1 MTMNR
6 STCFKNLLAS
16 VALAAALM
24 PIAANA
30 TTMTPLDYV
39 RIAAHKAMSGPL
51 PELQNNVVDA
61 NAATVHKVRDQ
72 VIVQS
77 GATNQLYPES
87 VGG

>member
-1 MTMNR
+1 MNR
-6 STCFKNLLAS
+6 SMTRFKNILAS
-16 VALAAALM
+16 VALAGALT

-51 PELQNNVVDA
+51 PEIQNIAVDA
-61 NAATVHKVRDQ
+61 NTATVHDQ
-72 VIVQS
+72 TIVQS
-77 GATNQLYPES
+77 GPTNQMYPDS